1 MAYDED
7 LSRGLREL
15 EDILSRLDDKANN
28 AKWLKEHAPADAPER
43 IKAAIKENF
52 PAAKAEPEPEPQPQ
66 PQAAPTPEPQLPAA
80 QAPATAAAPAIAP
93 VEIPPLISSPAPE
106 PAPLPE
112 PAPIPAPKPEPLP
125 APEPAPAP
133 APAPVQAPEPAPM
146 PKLISPPAL
155 PELKDLPVF
164 LQEPKMETR
173 PAAKLEAPREP
184 LPIPA
189 PVPAEPLKDLPA
201 APAPAPARKPRLSLK
216 INRTAVILFCAALAA
231 AGGGYQLFLNSAGQR
246 YAAAGRLAAQARNA
260 EAISAYSRIINTY
273 PRSLEAAYSHYAM
286 GDIKALQG
294 DAQAAIGHYEDYMVA
309 APDKDPKL
317 ASSRFKVA
325 ELHLKEGRLDDAE
338 YLYQNP
344 VVRESDLAGRAGE
357 RVKEILAVK
366 ARLAEAKKL
375 IKKSPAKAVEEFTAV
390 AAEQPKYAA
399 ALQGLDEA
407 RQALAAANNR
417 PAPRRTA
424 PPAKPKP
431 QPAPAAAQPK
441 PPAPPAPAP
450 AAPAP
455 AAARN
460 TPQGQGEACAP
471 IWRAEQSGGRLDADQ
486 MFTKVKYDCDG
497 LRQKLEVC
505 KEARDAVMALQG
517 VPPEARVTMEQELDP
532 EWTLAKQL
540 AQDEQVRKRY
550 QDRGC
555 AALLKA
561 VPY

>member
-1 MAYDED
+1 
-7 LSRGLREL
+7 
-15 EDILSRLDDKANN
+15 
-28 AKWLKEHAPADAPER
+28 
-43 IKAAIKENF
+43 
-52 PAAKAEPEPEPQPQ
+52 
-66 PQAAPTPEPQLPAA
+66 
-80 QAPATAAAPAIAP
+80 
-93 VEIPPLISSPAPE
+93 
-106 PAPLPE
+106 
-112 PAPIPAPKPEPLP
+112 
-125 APEPAPAP
+125 
-133 APAPVQAPEPAPM
+133 M

-164 LQEPKMETR
+164 LQEPKLEAR
-173 PAAKLEAPREP
+173 PLAKLEAPPEP

-189 PVPAEPLKDLPA
+189 PVPAEPLIEPKPAPA
-201 APAPAPARKPRLSLK
+201 APRKPFK
-216 INRTAVILFCAALAA
+216 ISRTAIILFCAGLAA
-231 AGGGYQLFLNSAGQR
+231 AGTAYQLFHNSAGQR
-246 YAAAGRLAAQARNA
+246 YARAGRLVEQARNA
-260 EAISAYSRIINTY
+260 EAISAYSRIITLY

-294 DAQAAIGHYEDYMVA
+294 DIPAAIGHYEDYMVA

-357 RVKEILAVK
+357 RVKEIQALK

-375 IKKSPAKAVEEFTAV
+375 IKKSPAKAVEEYTAV
-390 AAEQPKYAA
+390 LAEQPKYAA

-417 PAPRRTA
+417 PAPRKLA
-424 PPAKPKP
+424 PPPKPKP
-431 QPAPAAAQPK
+431 QPAQAAAQPK
-441 PPAPPAPAP
+441 PPAPKPAPPPPAP
-450 AAPAP
+450 AAPAATPPP

-486 MFTKVKYDCDG
+486 MFAKVKYDCDG

-540 AQDEQVRKRY
+540 AQDEQIRKRY